1 MRSLNIHQTFPL
13 YFLSDEN
20 PGKIR
25 HHSVLFLKVQGTTV
39 SGGRSFLSIGI
50 EITCFKTLFY
60 YSCKALLTSLKK
72 SPMKA
77 ENNLISEEKYTIMPD
92 TCSNN

>member
-1 MRSLNIHQTFPL
+1 MRSLNIDQTFPL

-25 HHSVLFLKVQGTTV
+25 HHSVLFLKVQGTKV
-39 SGGRSFLSIGI
+39 SGGRNLLSIGI

-60 YSCKALLTSLKK
+60 YSCKALLTILKNN
-72 SPMKA
+72 PMKV
-77 ENNLISEEKYTIMPD
+77 ENNLISKEK
-92 TCSNN
+92 